1 MNNSKWLIVLGI
13 YYGFL
18 VIVRVVL
25 LFEARKNHL
34 GENLIT
40 EYKCCQFCSL
50 LICMMDVS
58 VFFVVYFIVAEG
70 KGFSYN
76 YFITFLFALYAFCIL
91 TFTIMNLAKCINC
104 KTPVIST
111 AEWINLVEALM
122 CIIFLE
128 TSVVS
133 LLIKDE
139 DYALRKLIVSASG
152 FAVAFFVFFI
162 SLFLYIKTT
171 IKIKKLKKSK
181 LGMNWLK

>member
-1 MNNSKWLIVLGI
+1 
-13 YYGFL
+13 
-18 VIVRVVL
+18 
-25 LFEARKNHL
+25 
-34 GENLIT
+34 
-40 EYKCCQFCSL
+40 
-50 LICMMDVS
+50 
-58 VFFVVYFIVAEG
+58 
-70 KGFSYN
+70 
-76 YFITFLFALYAFCIL
+76 
-91 TFTIMNLAKCINC
+91 MNLAKCINC